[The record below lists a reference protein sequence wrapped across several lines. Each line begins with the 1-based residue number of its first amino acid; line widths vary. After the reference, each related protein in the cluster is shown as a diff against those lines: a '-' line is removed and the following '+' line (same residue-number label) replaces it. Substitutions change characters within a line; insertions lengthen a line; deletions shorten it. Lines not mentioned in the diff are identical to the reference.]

1 MMTMLD
7 IPKFSTMLLSIIFIC
22 MQIDF
27 AQCRDKFVL
36 KKDMTGKAKMP
47 IRYGKSIDTFFNDGR
62 FYGWTSQHSE
72 NKGKFHS
79 FGCIIYILFIL
90 H

>member
-1 MMTMLD
+1 MTMLD
-7 IPKFSTMLLSIIFIC
+7 VPKFSTVLLSIIFIC
-22 MQIDF
+22 LQIDF

-36 KKDMTGKAKMP
+36 KKDMTGKTKMP

-72 NKGKFHS
+72 NKGKFH
-79 FGCIIYILFIL
+79 LDV
-90 H
+90 